1 MVSDRSSREQTTRDL
16 IHKVRETYSQQGD
29 PLLISSIVVHPGPKA
44 WKEVSLLTFLDESTG
59 AVRRRE
65 LKAQTWKAIPPSQG
79 GGYDFTKDAYHWH
92 CEDDEI
98 EAVRVFLNGEF
109 NEPGRYR
116 LVKRGAEFDQLL
128 EQIEPD
134 EVNWGDL
141 ARLIQLASNAPQMV
155 AKLAASANGTL
166 LAEAVELQRRRD
178 QLAELRRIVEDP
190 ASNERDHIH
199 PQIKKM
205 GWVFGGRYV
214 GDSCRRQLTTG
225 DVLDVPLL
233 RPDGSLHVVE
243 LKGANIPRLV
253 HQHRGPRDPQVTRKG
268 REELPLI
275 VGPEVHEAVGQAM
288 NYLCH
293 LDEDRDHVLVRFRI
307 EARRCSATVL
317 IGNPRFVNEDFSD
330 EEIANTIRTYNSHLS
345 RIEVLHY
352 QDLIENAERDL
363 ALGAATADDRTGD
376 EEVPMPH
383 LEHDD
388 AREQSSSSD
397 PWSDEPPF

>member
-1 MVSDRSSREQTTRDL
+1 MIDPSSREQARRDL
-16 IHKVRETYSQQGD
+16 IHKVRECYSQQGD
-29 PLLISSIVVHPGPKA
+29 PLLISTVVVHPGPKA

-65 LKAQTWKAIPPSQG
+65 LKAQTWKAIPLSQG
-79 GGYDFTKDAYHWH
+79 GGYDFTADEYHWH
-92 CEDDEI
+92 CDDAEI

-109 NEPGRYR
+109 EEPGKYR
-116 LVKRGAEFDQLL
+116 LVKRGAELDQLL
-128 EQIEPD
+128 EQIERD
-134 EVNWGDL
+134 EVNWDDL
-141 ARLIQLASNAPQMV
+141 ARLIQLAGDTPQMV
-155 AKLAASANGTL
+155 AKLAASTNGAL

-178 QLAELRRIVEDP
+178 QLAELRKIVEDP
-190 ASNERDHIH
+190 SSNERDGIY

-205 GWVFGGRYV
+205 GWIFGGRYV
-214 GDSCRRQLTTG
+214 GDSRRLQLTTG

-253 HQHRGPRDPQVTRKG
+253 HQHRGPKDPHVTVKG

-275 VGPEVHEAVGQAM
+275 VGTEVHQAVGQAM

-293 LDEDRDHVLVRFRI
+293 LDEDRANVLAKFKI

-317 IGNPRFVNEDFSD
+317 IGNPKFVRGDFAT

-345 RIEVLHY
+345 RIEVLNY

-363 ALGAATADDRTGD
+363 ALAATPADDGTDD
-376 EEVPMPH
+376 EEEPIPH

-388 AREQSSSSD
+388 PWEQTTSSD
-397 PWSDEPPF
+397 PWSDEAPF